1 MQDLQ
6 QAMETQVQVGAEK
19 IVYVNVPL
27 PVLKT
32 NGGKHMEIVKGK
44 SMIFGY
50 DWRCNGCRYDKLEN
64 DFT

>member
-1 MQDLQ
+1 MQELQ

-44 SMIFGY
+44 SLIFGY
-50 DWRCNGCRYDKLEN
+50 D
-64 DFT
+64 